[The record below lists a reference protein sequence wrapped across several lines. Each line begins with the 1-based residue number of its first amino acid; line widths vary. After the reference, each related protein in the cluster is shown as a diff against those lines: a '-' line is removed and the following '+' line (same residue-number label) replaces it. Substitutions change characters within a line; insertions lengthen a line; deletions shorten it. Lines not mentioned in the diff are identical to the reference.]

1 MASEYIMIQKRLD
14 NYFKEADKHIEL
26 IKEAL
31 EVLLLKIPIE
41 SYKNLNQLEK
51 FALNSLIFR
60 FSKLQDL
67 IGVKIFRSYLEYNE
81 FNTTEA
87 TFFDI
92 LKEIEKEGIVD
103 IDTWQQLR
111 EIRNKIAHDY
121 PDEEDE
127 INESINIFL
136 EKSGVLLD
144 ISKNLKEKYIEIKR
158 KRG

>member
-1 MASEYIMIQKRLD
+1 MIQKRLD
-14 NYFKEADKHIEL
+14 NYFKQADKHIEL

-31 EVLLLKIPIE
+31 EVLSLKIPIE

-81 FNTTEA
+81 FNTVEA

-103 IDTWQQLR
+103 IDTWQHLR

-127 INESINIFL
+127 INDSINIFL

>member
-1 MASEYIMIQKRLD
+1 MIQKRLD

>member
-14 NYFKEADKHIEL
+14 NYFKKADKHIEL

-92 LKEIEKEGIVD
+92 LKEI
-103 IDTWQQLR
+103 
-111 EIRNKIAHDY
+111 
-121 PDEEDE
+121 
-127 INESINIFL
+127 
-136 EKSGVLLD
+136 
-144 ISKNLKEKYIEIKR
+144 
-158 KRG
+158 